1 MRKLLILPVLFLA
14 VAFAYPLVN
23 EGDTSSCAALEKRA
37 LTLIMRDGGAESILV
52 ATIAR
57 NFLKAGKG
65 RIAREFSRQR
75 NPDVPVS
82 LACTMNYWHSVFDRE
97 WLVDAFMRA
106 LR

>member
-1 MRKLLILPVLFLA
+1 MRKLLILPILLIA
-14 VAFAYPLVN
+14 VAFAYPLIN

-37 LTLIMRDGGAESILV
+37 LTLITRKGGPESLVV

-65 RIAREFSRQR
+65 RIAREFSRQQ

-97 WLVDAFMRA
+97 WLVDAFMRG